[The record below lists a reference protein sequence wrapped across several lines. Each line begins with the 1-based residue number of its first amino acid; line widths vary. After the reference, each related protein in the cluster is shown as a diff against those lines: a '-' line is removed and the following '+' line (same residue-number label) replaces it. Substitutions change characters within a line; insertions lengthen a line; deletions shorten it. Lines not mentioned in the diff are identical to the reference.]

1 MEISGRLT
9 TSLGTQHSSKVAWV
23 ELVVVLVARDLKM
36 YFQIFSALFSGEVSK
51 EEESVLVGERDGI
64 SNMILR

>member
-1 MEISGRLT
+1 M
-9 TSLGTQHSSKVAWV
+9 TSSGTQHFSKVGWEA
-23 ELVVVLVARDLKM
+23 LVPVLVARDLKR

-51 EEESVLVGERDGI
+51 EEEESVRVGERDGI